1 MSIPDPNNSK
11 EIRRKLELQKLN
23 YLKTHTHTFE
33 YKIRQHEVP
42 EILSN
47 RLQYNKQA

>member
-1 MSIPDPNNSK
+1 MKSRTA
-11 EIRRKLELQKLN
+11 EIELIKN
-23 YLKTHTHTFE
+23 THTQTHTFE

-47 RLQYNKQA
+47 RLQYNNQA